1 MKLGIIL
8 SAILNFLVALGERG
22 TLTMPNQGETIML
35 EALVGKT
42 AGQNLILKLF
52 KSNTTPAEGDTE
64 ATYTEADFTGYS
76 AITLTAANW
85 TTTGADPSHADYAQQ
100 TFTSTAGSQN
110 QPVYG
115 YYLVQVTSGKLV
127 WAERFSDGPYT
138 IVNNGD
144 NIKVTP
150 KIEVS

>member
-1 MKLGIIL
+1 MSLIL
-8 SAILNFLVALGERG
+8 
-22 TLTMPNQGETIML
+22 PNQGEKIAL
-35 EALVGKT
+35 EALVAKT

-52 KSNTTPAEGDTE
+52 KSNTTPGESDTE
-64 ATYTEADFTGYS
+64 ATYTEANFTGYS

-85 TTTGADPSHADYAQQ
+85 SVSEGAPTEASYAQQ
-100 TFTSTAGSQN
+100 TFTSTAGSQSQN
-110 QPVYG
+110 VYG

-144 NIKVTP
+144 SIKVTP
-150 KIEVS
+150 KITCD